1 MISKMWNSTNK
12 EVINVILNA
21 YKVLANKTMSETD
34 IGKISKITEKELDR
48 IMFWGSYQ
56 NVAETC

>member
-1 MISKMWNSTNK
+1 MISKMSNSTNK

-34 IGKISKITEKELDR
+34 KGKISKITEKELDM

>member
-1 MISKMWNSTNK
+1 MISKMSNSTNK

-21 YKVLANKTMSETD
+21 CKVLANKTMSETD
-34 IGKISKITEKELDR
+34 IGKISKITEKELDM

>member
-1 MISKMWNSTNK
+1 MISKMWNSTSK

-34 IGKISKITEKELDR
+34 KGKISKITEKELDM

>member
-1 MISKMWNSTNK
+1 MISKMWNSTSK

-21 YKVLANKTMSETD
+21 YKVLANKAMSETD
-34 IGKISKITEKELDR
+34 KGKISKITEKELDM

>member
-1 MISKMWNSTNK
+1 MISKMSNSTNK

>member
-1 MISKMWNSTNK
+1 MILKMSNSTNK

-34 IGKISKITEKELDR
+34 IGKISKITEKELDM
-48 IMFWGSYQ
+48 IMF
-56 NVAETC
+56 

>member
-34 IGKISKITEKELDR
+34 IGKILKITEKELDM